1 MPASILRAVT
11 HAKNKAY
18 WSLCAKVTYKKAKRW
33 ALTKAER
40 KAMGKVRR
48 SDAHASKQRKA
59 KASST
64 SMKVPTLG
72 ATANKGT
79 GAAPRASLVN
89 GHQHEDVQ
97 RLHAPQQG
105 QGVIDLTM
113 EDDEDSDKDEDV
125 PLAIRAACLHTL
137 QVERPAAGISKKKAR
152 KNSTPMRL
160 A

>member
-18 WSLCAKVTYKKAKRW
+18 WSLCAKMTYKKAKRW

-48 SDAHASKQRKA
+48 SVAQASKQRKA
-59 KASST
+59 FST

-72 ATANKGT
+72 ATAHNGT
-79 GAAPRASLVN
+79 RAAPRTTRVI
-89 GHQHEDVQ
+89 GHQHEDAQ

-105 QGVIDLTM
+105 QGVIDLTV
-113 EDDEDSDKDEDV
+113 EDDEDIDKDEDV
-125 PLAIRAACLHTL
+125 PLAIRAAQLRTL